1 MNNVFGI
8 PRKWWPKLHSKNGTI
23 SGHNLLQTTKFLFK
37 VIKIKTRLAG
47 ARINKNSDAVGSVVL
62 NTHSPLGRRNQ
73 IIYVE
78 KDDVIYRQILLNGS
92 WGSEESSFLTSLL
105 KKDSTFI
112 DLGANVGLITRQLLN
127 SFKSQLKVIVVEPRR
142 QTMINLKA
150 NLQTFRNNS
159 LYEIHYCQFALG
171 KTDGFTT
178 LYTEENNI
186 GNSSLIYD
194 LAQSKKSEEIQ
205 IMSGKKFERKFLSTS
220 TNYVLKSDLQG
231 YDAAVLN
238 QFDDVFWDNVIGGII
253 EIWPNEYQDSI
264 DVRSLLAKLS
274 QRFIFSFSIDFKN
287 PVAAGK
293 IASYWL
299 DPTLKSQNL
308 FFRMSL

>member
-1 MNNVFGI
+1 MNNVLGI
-8 PRKWWPKLHSKNGTI
+8 PRKWWPKLHSQNGTI

-73 IIYVE
+73 VIYVE

-127 SFKSQLKVIVVEPRR
+127 SFESQLKVIVVEPRR

-205 IMSGKKFERKFLSTS
+205 IMSGKNFERKFLSTS
-220 TNYVLKSDLQG
+220 TSYVLKSDLQG

-264 DVRSLLAKLS
+264 DVRSLLVKLS